1 MVRAE
6 SMTALRCRHAFE
18 YACVHANGEVVCS
31 IIDGRG
37 DFVIGNV
44 HEQSLAEI
52 FSGER
57 ARQLRRL
64 VLSTEDAYCLAIGKR
79 CPLKSLPVDGHE
91 SDPPV
96 LRYLAIEPTTA
107 CDLRCL

>member
-1 MVRAE
+1 
-6 SMTALRCRHAFE
+6 MTALRCRHAFE

-79 CPLKSLPVDGHE
+79 CPLIRPDISRIEVPELPRSSSRSGACR
-91 SDPPV
+91 P
-96 LRYLAIEPTTA
+96 LRPTP
-107 CDLRCL
+107 